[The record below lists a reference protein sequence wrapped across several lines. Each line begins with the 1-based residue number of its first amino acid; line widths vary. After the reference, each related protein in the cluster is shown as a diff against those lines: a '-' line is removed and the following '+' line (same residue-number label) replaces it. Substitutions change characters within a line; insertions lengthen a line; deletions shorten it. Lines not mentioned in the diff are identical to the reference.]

1 VGMVYQWK
9 WHTSGNGLPVG
20 MVYQREWIKTQDQ
33 DQDKDQKGLI
43 PTSSNGLR
51 AGVVYI
57 DKSWYTTSRN
67 GI

>member
-1 VGMVYQWK
+1 
-9 WHTSGNGLPVG
+9 